1 MIFFVEFIFTN
12 DSKKNCVFG
21 ATKNLSGRGGVLNVV
36 CGAMVIVGQA
46 LARQLIGLGFDVVAA
61 HVDVTKEEG
70 IRKMVNA
77 AL

>member
-1 MIFFVEFIFTN
+1 M
-12 DSKKNCVFG
+12 
-21 ATKNLSGRGGVLNVV
+21 V

-46 LARQLIGLGFDVVAA
+46 LARQLIGLGFDVVAV